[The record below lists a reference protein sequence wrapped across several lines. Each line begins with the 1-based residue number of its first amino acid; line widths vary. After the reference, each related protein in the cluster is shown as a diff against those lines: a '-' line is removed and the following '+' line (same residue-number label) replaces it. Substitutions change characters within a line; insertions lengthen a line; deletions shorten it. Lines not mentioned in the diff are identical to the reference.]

1 MVGRKP
7 SGQKNFIT
15 SMKSNWQMATRGVP
29 QVVVLGAR
37 LFHIFINSLNDRTER
52 QTVDNVMLGGIVNIL
67 EGRTAIQMD
76 SSKDT

>member
-7 SGQKNFIT
+7 SGQKNFIA

-29 QVVVLGAR
+29 QVVVPGAR

-52 QTVDNVMLGGIVNIL
+52 LDNVMLGGIVNIL

-76 SSKDT
+76 SSKET